1 MNKQAHNPELQLA
14 WDFVEKTDRSIYLT
28 GKAGTGKTTFLHKIK
43 AESRKR
49 LIVVAPTGVAA
60 INAQGV
66 TIHSFFQ
73 LPFGPIIPGAP
84 QVQQRGNFKMRFG
97 RKKIDIIRSLDLLII
112 DEISMV
118 RADLLDGIDQV
129 LRRYK
134 NRDKVFGGVQVL
146 MIGDLQQLAPVVK
159 PNDWSLLSPYYE
171 TVFFFSSHVYQQ
183 ANAIAIELQHIYR
196 QDNQE
201 FISLLNEVRNNKLSS
216 ASANELNKRYMPNF
230 VPAEN
235 EAYIT
240 LTTHNNRAQRM
251 NDVELAK
258 LTGQVYTFEAEIK
271 GKFNEHAYPTD
282 INLALKKGAQVMFI
296 KNDSSTEKRYFNGK
310 MGEIISINSDEVI
323 VECHEDGETITVT
336 PETWENIKYSI
347 NQESQ
352 QIEEDRV
359 GSFAQ
364 IPLRLAW
371 AITIHKSQG
380 LTFDKVIID
389 AEASFAHGQTYVAL
403 SRCRSIDG
411 IVLKS
416 QITSNSII
424 TDTSVMSYIDE
435 INNQPLTHEQ
445 LVSSQKAYQL
455 NLLADLFDYSALSY
469 PLKRCISLY
478 YQNRNSLQGNVIEPL
493 SAMLDFG
500 VNHLLGVNASF
511 HKQLLA
517 LSQAITLPE
526 EDDKIQT
533 RIKKGI
539 EYFLDKTDVLIN
551 KQLNEFS
558 FSTENKDIKKQFD
571 KQLEIFTEA
580 IEHKIYCFNGLKD
593 GFSSELYLKLRAQAA
608 LQNIKEP
615 KSKKEYDDTTEH
627 PELFNTLKEYRMS
640 VAKAEDKLAF
650 QIFSQQTLYEM
661 CRYFPISD
669 QHLKNIHGMGKIR
682 IEKYGKAI
690 ATIINDYVEI
700 NNITIPDIIV
710 KKKKTSQQKGASQK
724 QSLELFDKGMTVAE
738 IAKNRSLVEST
749 IEGHL
754 ASYIPTGEINITQL
768 IPEQKCKEL
777 EKAMQGLE
785 YEGLGDLKTQLENE
799 YSYGE
804 LKIMEIYLKFEK
816 SKKP

>member
-1 MNKQAHNPELQLA
+1 MHQNTHNPELELA
-14 WDFVEKTDRSIYLT
+14 WDLVEKTDRSIYLT

-73 LPFGPIIPGAP
+73 LPFGPIIPGQS
-84 QVQQRGNFKMRFG
+84 QVQQPGNFKMRFG

-134 NRDKVFGGVQVL
+134 NRDQVFGGIQVL

-159 PNDWSLLSPYYE
+159 PNEWNLLSQYYE

-183 ANAIAIELQHIYR
+183 ANTVAIELQHIYR
-196 QDNQE
+196 QDNQA
-201 FISLLNEVRNNKLSS
+201 FISLLNEVRNNQLSNES
-216 ASANELNKRYMPNF
+216 AIELNKRHMPNF
-230 VPAEN
+230 TPADN
-235 EAYIT
+235 DAYIT

-258 LTGQVYTFEAEIK
+258 LAGQSYTFEAEIK

-282 INLALKKGAQVMFI
+282 FNLILKKGAQVMFI
-296 KNDSSTEKRYFNGK
+296 KNDSSAEKRYFNGK
-310 MGEIISINSDEVI
+310 MGEIVSIDSDEVI
-323 VECHEDGETITVT
+323 VECHEDGETIAVT
-336 PETWENIKYSI
+336 PEIWENIKYNI
-347 NQESQ
+347 NQDNQ
-352 QIEEDRV
+352 QIQEERV
-359 GSFAQ
+359 GSFSQ

-416 QITSNSII
+416 PITASSII
-424 TDTSVMSYIDE
+424 TDASVMSYINE
-435 INNQPLTHEQ
+435 VNNQPLTHEQ
-445 LVSSQKAYQL
+445 LVSSQKTYQL

-478 YQNRNSLQGNVIEPL
+478 YQNRNSLQGNVIDPL

-500 VNHLLGVNASF
+500 VNHLLTVKTNF

-526 EDDKIQT
+526 EDEKIQA
-533 RIKKGI
+533 RIKKGV
-539 EYFLDKTDVLIN
+539 EYFLYQTEVLLS
-551 KQLNEFS
+551 KQ
-558 FSTENKDIKKQFD
+558 I
-571 KQLEIFTEA
+571 
-580 IEHKIYCFNGLKD
+580 
-593 GFSSELYLKLRAQAA
+593 
-608 LQNIKEP
+608 
-615 KSKKEYDDTTEH
+615 
-627 PELFNTLKEYRMS
+627 
-640 VAKAEDKLAF
+640 
-650 QIFSQQTLYEM
+650 
-661 CRYFPISD
+661 
-669 QHLKNIHGMGKIR
+669 
-682 IEKYGKAI
+682 
-690 ATIINDYVEI
+690 
-700 NNITIPDIIV
+700 
-710 KKKKTSQQKGASQK
+710 
-724 QSLELFDKGMTVAE
+724 
-738 IAKNRSLVEST
+738 
-749 IEGHL
+749 
-754 ASYIPTGEINITQL
+754 
-768 IPEQKCKEL
+768 
-777 EKAMQGLE
+777 
-785 YEGLGDLKTQLENE
+785 
-799 YSYGE
+799 
-804 LKIMEIYLKFEK
+804 
-816 SKKP
+816 